1 VAMLTNGKFIRDYQD
16 SEVIFEEN
24 SLGDEMY
31 VISSGKVRL
40 STAAGGREVVLANLG
55 SGEFFGEM
63 ALVDAAPRSATATAM
78 ENNTKLVVLDQTK
91 FLYLVGQHPPF
102 ALVIMRVLCERIRTS
117 NPLYSR
123 LLDRRNNEATPPG
136 RQ

>member
-1 VAMLTNGKFIRDYQD
+1 MLFRLERSD
-16 SEVIFEEN
+16 SLPQRV
-24 SLGDEMY
+24 G
-31 VISSGKVRL
+31 VKVFWRPW
-40 STAAGGREVVLANLG
+40 GPR
-55 SGEFFGEM
+55 EFFGEM

-78 ENNTKLVVLDQTK
+78 QDNTKLVVLDQTK

-123 LLDRRNNEATPPG
+123 LLGKRNNEAIPADPDEPEPN
-136 RQ
+136 